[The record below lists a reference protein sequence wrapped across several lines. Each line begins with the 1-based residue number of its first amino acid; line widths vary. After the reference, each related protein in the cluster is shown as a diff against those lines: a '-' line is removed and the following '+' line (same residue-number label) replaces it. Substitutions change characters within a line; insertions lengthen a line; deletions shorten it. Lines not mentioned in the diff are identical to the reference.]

1 MRLPA
6 DATLIVIG
14 AQDAMG
20 DRPAPRAGADADA
33 EDKMPALIAAWRA
46 EGLTL
51 VHIRRDSIAPNFRR
65 LRQAQGP
72 RLMPSPTP
80 LDGETVIVNR
90 DGSAFAETELERLLD
105 EIGA

>member
-33 EDKMPALIAAWRA
+33 EDKIAALIAAWRA
-46 EGLTL
+46 EGLPL

-80 LDGETVIVNR
+80 LAGGTVRVDR
-90 DGSAFAETELERLLD
+90 AGSALAGTCADELRD
-105 EIGA
+105 EI